1 VGSGGGHVTE
11 GGEVLRLENVRKTFA
26 GGAGWSRRGSDV
38 HAVDGIDLSVRAGE
52 ILGLVGESGSGKSTL
67 GEMIVALQEPT
78 SGRIVYEGTDLAG
91 LRRAELKA
99 FRRRAQ
105 MVFQDPYGTLNPRF
119 TTWQTVVEP
128 VLVAGEKAPAQQ
140 EQRVRL
146 ALERAGL
153 VPDDAMLDAYP
164 HELSGGQ
171 RQRVAIARAIAME
184 PTLLVADEPVSM
196 LDVSIRSGILNL
208 LLELR
213 EQLGLTI
220 IYISHDLA
228 SVRSICDRIA
238 IMYLGRIVETGPAEA
253 VVESARHPYTRA
265 LLGSVPTVDPAT
277 ARALPAV
284 GEQPMSSVD
293 VPPGC
298 RFAPRCAFVTP
309 ECEVAEPPLEE
320 QLPEREVRCL
330 HPRLEPV
337 WSDPPVRQAS

>member
-1 VGSGGGHVTE
+1 VSSDAT
-11 GGEVLRLENVRKTFA
+11 VLRLEDVRKTFA
-26 GGAGWSRRGSDV
+26 AGAGWSRRGSDV
-38 HAVDGIDLSVRAGE
+38 HAVDGVDLSVRAGE

-67 GEMIVALQEPT
+67 GELIVALQEPT
-78 SGRIVYEGTDLAG
+78 AGRILFEDTDLAG
-91 LRRAELKA
+91 LSRHDLKA

-128 VLVAGEKAPAQQ
+128 VIVAGEKKPAQQ
-140 EQRVRL
+140 HQRVRL

-153 VPDDAMLDAYP
+153 VPDDAALDAYP

-171 RQRVAIARAIAME
+171 RQRVAIARAIVME
-184 PTLLVADEPVSM
+184 PSLLVADEPVSM

-208 LLELR
+208 LLDLR

-220 IYISHDLA
+220 VYISHDLA

-238 IMYLGRIVETGPAEA
+238 IMYLGRIVETGSAEA
-253 VVESARHPYTRA
+253 VIESARHPYTRA
-265 LLGSVPTVDPAT
+265 LLGSVPMVDPT
-277 ARALPAV
+277 VARALPAV

-293 VPPGC
+293 VPSGC
-298 RFAPRCAFVTP
+298 RFAPRCAFATP
-309 ECEVAEPPLEE
+309 ECEAAEPALEE
-320 QLPEREVRCL
+320 QLPGREVRCI

-337 WSDPPVRQAS
+337 WTDAPVRQAS

>member
-1 VGSGGGHVTE
+1 MTE
-11 GGEVLRLENVRKTFA
+11 TLRLEGVSKTFA
-26 GGAGWSRRGSDV
+26 AGAGWSRRGREV
-38 HAVDGIDLSVRAGE
+38 HAVDGVDLSMRAGE
-52 ILGLVGESGSGKSTL
+52 ILGLVGESGSGKTTL
-67 GEMIVALQEPT
+67 GELIVALQEPT
-78 SGRIVYEGTDLAG
+78 GGRIVYEGTDLAG
-91 LRRAELKA
+91 LRRGDLKA

-128 VLVAGEKAPAQQ
+128 VIVAGEKAPAQQ
-140 EQRVRL
+140 QDRVRL

-171 RQRVAIARAIAME
+171 RQRVAIARAIVME
-184 PTLLVADEPVSM
+184 PSLLVADEPVSM

-213 EQLGLTI
+213 ERLGLTI
-220 IYISHDLA
+220 VYISHDLA
-228 SVRSICDRIA
+228 SVHSICDRIA
-238 IMYLGRIVETGPAEA
+238 IMYLGRIVETGPVEA
-253 VVESARHPYTRA
+253 IVESARHPYTRA

-277 ARALPAV
+277 ARALPPV
-284 GEQPMSSVD
+284 GEHVMSSVD

-298 RFAPRCAFVTP
+298 RFAPRCAFSTP

-320 QLPEREVRCL
+320 QLPGRAVRCV

-337 WSDPPVRQAS
+337 WTDAPVSQAS

>member
-1 VGSGGGHVTE
+1 VSGE
-11 GGEVLRLENVRKTFA
+11 ALRLEGVRKTFA
-26 GGAGWSRRGSDV
+26 GGAGWSRRGRDV
-38 HAVDGIDLSVRAGE
+38 HAVDGVDLTVNAGE

-67 GEMIVALQEPT
+67 GELIVALQEPT
-78 SGRIVYEGTDLAG
+78 GGRILYEGTDLAA
-91 LRRAELKA
+91 LRRHELKA

-128 VLVAGEKAPAQQ
+128 VIVAGEKSPARRQ
-140 EQRVRL
+140 ERVEL
-146 ALERAGL
+146 AVQRAGL
-153 VPDDAMLDAYP
+153 VPDAATLDAYP

-171 RQRVAIARAIAME
+171 RQRVAIARAIVME
-184 PTLLVADEPVSM
+184 PSLLVADEPVSM

-208 LLELR
+208 LLDLR
-213 EQLGLTI
+213 RQLGLTI
-220 IYISHDLA
+220 VYISHDLA

-277 ARALPAV
+277 ARAVPAV

-298 RFAPRCAFVTP
+298 RFAPRCAFATA
-309 ECEVAEPPLEE
+309 ECEAAEPALEE
-320 QLPEREVRCL
+320 QLPGREVRCI

-337 WSDPPVRQAS
+337 WTEVPVSQAS